1 MNYSEF
7 KHLIKSLIFRI
18 VVVSIF
24 VAIGIFL
31 STNATVTN
39 DVALNQLNGGD
50 EAYLIQELYYKYK
63 AIAPF
68 VGTLLV
74 IWAAYP
80 PVKVIINKI
89 KSVTE
94 TKENNNEE
102 L

>member
-1 MNYSEF
+1 MMDRSEF
-7 KHLIKSLIFRI
+7 KRLIKSLIIRVI
-18 VVVSIF
+18 VVGIF

-50 EAYLIQELYYKYK
+50 EAYLAQELYYKYK
-63 AIAPF
+63 AVVPF

-80 PVKVIINKI
+80 PVKVIINKLI
-89 KSVTE
+89 KE
-94 TKENNNEE
+94 KKENNNEK